1 MGNKYYTI
9 VENNYEYN
17 DENYN
22 QTGYLLPK
30 ELFTNKEKAIEF
42 AKLKIQ
48 NCRYIYDNYL
58 HVLLSDEDLQINLEK
73 FKFWNQSLPMEKQYD
88 NSLLNNKNF
97 YIYQINKW
105 ASGLADNNLIF
116 QLMEA
121 LIGDEMVNY
130 FFQIVEVELK
140 D

>member
-48 NCRYIYDNYL
+48 NCRYIYL
-58 HVLLSDEDLQINLEK
+58 K
-73 FKFWNQSLPMEKQYD
+73 
-88 NSLLNNKNF
+88 
-97 YIYQINKW
+97 
-105 ASGLADNNLIF
+105 IF
-116 QLMEA
+116 
-121 LIGDEMVNY
+121 IG
-130 FFQIVEVELK
+130 Q
-140 D
+140 